1 MFSKTSPEAPAS
13 SEGKSSSSLG
23 LLLVGE
29 KKKKEVTDH
38 TNRQIKEKNN
48 LLSSHDSK
56 FNEVK
61 IKENYFLALFKD
73 RLWNIDYGTS
83 LSNYHL
89 KKKKK

>member
-56 FNEVK
+56 FNEVN

-73 RLWNIDYGTS
+73 RL
-83 LSNYHL
+83 
-89 KKKKK
+89 

>member
-1 MFSKTSPEAPAS
+1 MVRQSFKVMFSKTSPEAPAS

-56 FNEVK
+56 FNEVN

-73 RLWNIDYGTS
+73 RL
-83 LSNYHL
+83 
-89 KKKKK
+89 